1 MIVHPRSYHMHI
13 LVGNE
18 VRHPSIASLDTRGC
32 FVLHVPTAHIAYCWL
47 GNHAATLL
55 CEGGHNICRQLSDY
69 LSVHTVITVNE
80 GSEPPEFWDA
90 LAASSTSSSSNAS
103 SANNASSIDLTARRR
118 QGAMEVRDLDAE
130 YVRRV
135 GGTFRYPSWDV
146 VSGLIF
152 GGLYTLECHAKRQVW
167 VKLMAPNSIAVW
179 VPPGFVLREAAH
191 GQGPI
196 MKDRKRIAE
205 VVAEE
210 FYRDMGVKYS
220 REYLHIVDSY
230 ASMLP
235 DNTPRSYSSSP

>member
-1 MIVHPRSYHMHI
+1 MHI

-18 VRHPSIASLDTRGC
+18 VRHPSVASLDTRGC
-32 FVLHVPTAHIAYCWL
+32 FVLHVPAEKKAFCWM

-69 LSVHTVITVNE
+69 LCVETVVTVRE
-80 GSEPPEFWDA
+80 GEEPPEFWRA
-90 LAASSTSSSSNAS
+90 LGAEKDGVV
-103 SANNASSIDLTARRR
+103 DLTAR
-118 QGAMEVRDLDAE
+118 QQTKEIRDLDSE
-130 YVRRV
+130 YVRMI

-146 VSGLIF
+146 VTGLVF

-167 VKLMAPNSIAVW
+167 IKLLAPNSIAVW

-196 MKDRKRIAE
+196 VKDRQKIAE
-205 VVAEE
+205 MVAEE
-210 FYRDMGVKYS
+210 FYRDMNVLYS
-220 REYLHIVDSY
+220 KEYLHIVDSY

-235 DNTPRSYSSSP
+235 ENTPRSYSSSP